1 MDDKDGYNSVEYIK
15 EKYNRTQDYPFYME
29 MINKGT
35 KVIGVWDD
43 HDYGLN
49 NGDKN
54 FPLKN
59 EVRDIFLDFINE
71 S

>member
-1 MDDKDGYNSVEYIK
+1 
-15 EKYNRTQDYPFYME
+15 ME

-35 KVIGVWDD
+35 KIIGVWDD

-71 S
+71 P